1 METDVA
7 VRVTNMF
14 SKTLVLMV
22 KDFSDYSLK
31 GHNTFGMDVKCR
43 RFIEFST
50 VGELQQTVTSLTE
63 ADKPLLFLGGG
74 SNILFTKDY
83 GGTVLHSAI
92 MGHEATGA
100 DGGVLLR
107 CGSGE
112 TWNDIVDLCV
122 SNGWYGAENLA
133 RIPGEVGA
141 SAVQN
146 IGAYGVE
153 AKDIIHEVEAVD
165 ARTGE
170 LRTFS
175 NAECGYSYRWSKFKG
190 EWRNQFVITHVTYKL
205 STTFAP
211 RLDYGN
217 ITAELG
223 KKGIGGR
230 PTAAQ
235 LRDVITEIRDAK
247 LPDPKK
253 EGNAGSFFTNP
264 VVTREKYGELAAR
277 FGAVPHYAASGGR
290 VKIPAAWMI
299 EQCGWKGKTLGP
311 AGVHPRQALVLVN
324 RGGACGSD
332 ILRLC
337 RRIREDV
344 KSKFGIEIS
353 PEVNII

>member
-1 METDVA
+1 
-7 VRVTNMF
+7 
-14 SKTLVLMV
+14 MV

-31 GHNTFGMDVKCR
+31 GRNTFGMDVKCR

-122 SNGWYGAENLA
+122 SNGWYGTENLA

-337 RRIREDV
+337 HRIREDV